1 MCPHK
6 PSANLQQSNE
16 TSQQRKS
23 MATKQATNEQSKVS
37 RVERMYTRNI
47 DTYVVGRQLLWY
59 TLAIEMISLL

>member
-23 MATKQATNEQSKVS
+23 MATKQATNEKSKVS
-37 RVERMYTRNI
+37 SAERMYTRNM
-47 DTYVVGRQLLWY
+47 DTNVIGRQLLWY
-59 TLAIEMISLL
+59 ILAIEMVLLP

>member
-1 MCPHK
+1 
-6 PSANLQQSNE
+6 
-16 TSQQRKS
+16 

>member
-6 PSANLQQSNE
+6 PSASLQQNNE
-16 TSQQRKS
+16 TSQQRMS

-47 DTYVVGRQLLWY
+47 DIYVVGRQLL
-59 TLAIEMISLL
+59 